1 MWYLH
6 IHFVWARSYDFFA
19 MKHLLSG
26 SIDMDMILIHDV
38 DIRND
43 DIKIWNKN
51 LSEYLILIV

>member
-1 MWYLH
+1 M
-6 IHFVWARSYDFFA
+6 IFFCL
-19 MKHLLSG
+19 KRILSG
-26 SIDMDMILIHDV
+26 SIDMDMMLIHDV

>member
-1 MWYLH
+1 
-6 IHFVWARSYDFFA
+6 
-19 MKHLLSG
+19 
-26 SIDMDMILIHDV
+26 MDMMLIYDE